1 LTGKSLY
8 PIVPRYRRILY
19 SSIVET
25 ILREGKMAEENRTDQ
40 RFETSIDV
48 LFKDSGVFKKS
59 HTLNVSNGGLFLK
72 TENPLPINSVVTLR
86 MKLPGETEPME
97 IQGCVVW
104 SNPKSKDN
112 AFPSG
117 MGIQFI
123 GMNSEHKIKID
134 VFG

>member
-1 LTGKSLY
+1 
-8 PIVPRYRRILY
+8 
-19 SSIVET
+19 
-25 ILREGKMAEENRTDQ
+25 MAEDSRTNQ
-40 RFETSIDV
+40 RFETNIDV
-48 LFKDSGVFKKS
+48 LYRESGAFIKS

-104 SNPKSKDN
+104 SNPKGKDN

-123 GMNSEHKIKID
+123 GMNSERRIKID